1 MLNPACRICK
11 VDVLLGGRS
20 SRPGWRGGLAAATSS
35 ALGGACGWRLD
46 CPYVMRRVGRHGGES
61 EHCPCPI
68 HTVTSSMPPHSC
80 TALRAT
86 VCRLC
91 HGRRSQAGSPSEYPR
106 LGSDADALPTSSGF
120 FDGVV
125 ARVSSSPPV
134 EARGLVSGESSNEC
148 RPEPRTAARASHA
161 PNRRVG
167 ARRGHAVAGAG
178 RLVDLACMKLARLRV
193 DLRVPRR
200 KPASG
205 ARTVLRSHSPADK
218 ARRRRNPRGDPC
230 GSHRR
235 TSHLRPVRVRDRA
248 VVGDLEGRPQAP
260 RARGGGQGD
269 RRLRGASPKRC
280 KPATSSAAPTLAT
293 EREYELRCRRGR
305 TGR

>member
-1 MLNPACRICK
+1 MRRRGCRRFLMLNPACRICK

-86 VCRLC
+86 VRRLC
-91 HGRRSQAGSPSEYPR
+91 HGRRSQAGSASEYPR

-134 EARGLVSGESSNEC
+134 EARGLVSGESSDEC
-148 RPEPRTAARASHA
+148 RPE
-161 PNRRVG
+161 
-167 ARRGHAVAGAG
+167 
-178 RLVDLACMKLARLRV
+178 LVLPLVHPTR
-193 DLRVPRR
+193 
-200 KPASG
+200 
-205 ARTVLRSHSPADK
+205 RTVGLAHVAVTPW
-218 ARRRRNPRGDPC
+218 
-230 GSHRR
+230 
-235 TSHLRPVRVRDRA
+235 PVPVA
-248 VVGDLEGRPQAP
+248 
-260 RARGGGQGD
+260 
-269 RRLRGASPKRC
+269 
-280 KPATSSAAPTLAT
+280 
-293 EREYELRCRRGR
+293 
-305 TGR
+305 